1 MKYNNII
8 LVIIAIVVSNNAKAD
23 SWTVIQTTTITMNQ
37 LSLTQDATTAS
48 TQAVNH
54 INLNMTNGEIRGTQT
69 FNGGGKNTVFEQ
81 NNTTNSR
88 QAINRISAHTVTSAT
103 QTVSGIAT
111 LNFKL
116 SGSTG
121 GNIQAGNLIE
131 TNSFT
136 ADGISQSLNVNTIN
150 FKVNGSEAENM
161 TDNIQAANVIIT
173 GSGNNQNVTQTA
185 TATTVTSSS
194 SNSPQALNYFQ
205 SK

>member
-69 FNGGGKNTVFEQ
+69 FNGSGKNIVFVQ

-88 QAINRISAHTVTSAT
+88 QAINRISAATVTSAT
-103 QTVSGIAT
+103 QTVTANSISFNQNDSG
-111 LNFKL
+111 
-116 SGSTG
+116 TG
-121 GNIQAGNLIE
+121 NNIQAGNLIE

-136 ADGISQSLNVNTIN
+136 TGGISQSLNVNTIN

-173 GSGNNQNVTQTA
+173 GSGNSQNVQTS
-185 TATTVTSSS
+185 TVSIVTSSS
-194 SNSPQALNYFQ
+194 SNSSLNYF
-205 SK
+205 KLK